1 LISLLERSNAVHY
14 EPSSTFAGIGADRVA
29 RRFLSRSTKKYQSRQ
44 WPVSV
49 RGEENDFELVAHPI
63 NVDVSL
69 SVPRFFLSKDDGS
82 METLGKTT
90 LTKSLAHLIGRT
102 TIDGS
107 RDFSVRTI
115 YVGIVSL
122 NDWHCRHSV
131 QSIFGRAKYPE
142 RIRVGVVDQLN
153 PNENDQSCDLPLES
167 CSKRP
172 SQAHCQ
178 YRSQIDVYEMESD
191 LAVGPT
197 FARNVVE
204 RLYRGEYYVLQI
216 NSHTTFTTQWDVEII
231 EQLEGTGNEMAV
243 LTTYLDE
250 AEENLDIKSGIS
262 QKEAR
267 KVICNAAYE
276 GSGHDRYLRHP
287 YSEQPDLLPGIE
299 GMPQLQPYYASQ
311 FVFARGH
318 FILTVPHDPDVPLVQ
333 TEDEEISMALRAFSH
348 GYDFYT
354 PQRHVCFD
362 SSSRVSTEEQ
372 NESSKKKLN
381 SKTPESSLQRLY
393 GLLGMSQPGV
403 SQTSDMFGIG
413 SKRSLNQFYAAFGIH
428 PQERITERKL
438 CNYVSTGRMH
448 QQFYEHLRTDGMG
461 LDYDQINFRFHELQ
475 NNHEGR

>member
-1 LISLLERSNAVHY
+1 MQY
-14 EPSSTFAGIGADRVA
+14 ESSSTFSGMGSDRVA
-29 RRFLSRSTKKYQSRQ
+29 RRILSRSTKKYQSRQ

-49 RGEENDFELVAHPI
+49 RGEQNDFDLVAHPV

-69 SVPRFFLSKDDGS
+69 SMPKFFLSKDDGS
-82 METLGKTT
+82 METFSKTT
-90 LTKSLAHLIGRT
+90 LSKPLTHLIGRT

-122 NDWHCRHSV
+122 NDWHCRHTIE
-131 QSIFGRAKYPE
+131 SIFGRAKYPE

-167 CSKRP
+167 CSKKP
-172 SQAHCQ
+172 FQAHCQ

-197 FARNVVE
+197 FARHVVE

-250 AEENLDIKSGIS
+250 VEDNLDVESGIS

-267 KVICNAAYE
+267 KVICNAAFE

-287 YSEQPDLLPGIE
+287 YNSQPDLLPGIE

-318 FILTVPHDPDVPLVQ
+318 FILTVPHDPHVPLIQ
-333 TEDEEISMALRAFSH
+333 TEDEEVSMALRAFTH
-348 GYDFYT
+348 GYDCYT

-362 SSSRVSTEEQ
+362 SISRSNNDGHKDE
-372 NESSKKKLN
+372 KKENVN
-381 SKTPESSLQRLY
+381 SMTPESSLERLY
-393 GLLGMSQPGV
+393 GLLGMSDSHLPQND
-403 SQTSDMFGIG
+403 DMFGIG
-413 SKRSLNQFYAAFGIH
+413 SKRPLNQFYSAFGIH
-428 PQERITERKL
+428 PQEHITEQKL
-438 CNYVSTGRMH
+438 CDFVSTGKMH
-448 QQFYEHLRTDGMG
+448 QQFYEHLKADGMG
-461 LDYDQINFRFHELQ
+461 LNYDLINFRFHELQ
-475 NNHEGR
+475 NNHEG